1 MAERKCYRKGGRR
14 TAMENPCDSLG
25 NGEKFNKNYT
35 ERAKQFA
42 AFAPLRGFD
51 ELLEDAQ
58 REAAMEDD
66 K

>member
-1 MAERKCYRKGGRR
+1 
-14 TAMENPCDSLG
+14 MENPCDSLG
-25 NGEKFNKNYT
+25 NGEEFNKDYS

-51 ELLEDAQ
+51 ELLEDAR
-58 REAAMEDD
+58 REAAMEYD

>member
-1 MAERKCYRKGGRR
+1 MDERKCYRKGGRR
-14 TAMENPCDSLG
+14 TATENPCDSLG
-25 NGEKFNKNYT
+25 NGEEFNKDYS

-51 ELLEDAQ
+51 ELLEDARQ
-58 REAAMEDD
+58 EAAMEHE

>member
-1 MAERKCYRKGGRR
+1 MEERKCYRKGGRR
-14 TAMENPCDSLG
+14 TATENLRDSLG
-25 NGEKFNKNYT
+25 DGEKFNKDYT

-51 ELLEDAQ
+51 ELLEDAR
-58 REAAMEDD
+58 REAAMEHE

>member
-1 MAERKCYRKGGRR
+1 MDERKCYRKGGRR
-14 TAMENPCDSLG
+14 TATENPWDSLG
-25 NGEKFNKNYT
+25 DGEEFNKDYS

-42 AFAPLRGFD
+42 VFAPLRGFD

-58 REAAMEDD
+58 REAALEHD